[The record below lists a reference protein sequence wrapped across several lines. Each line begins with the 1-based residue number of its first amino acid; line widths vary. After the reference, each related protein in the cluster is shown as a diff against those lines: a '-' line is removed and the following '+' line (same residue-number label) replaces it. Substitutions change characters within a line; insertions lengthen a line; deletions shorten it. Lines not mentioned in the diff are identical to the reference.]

1 MIRLQKAGYLLGLMT
16 LGSAWVIL
24 TGFKSA
30 PVILSDEWTYRSQIA
45 FLSFNEFSIPN
56 YLYSA
61 IYGVTTFFKNFYLA
75 TQILNLFFFIGF
87 CLVLFLAARL
97 FTDFWPAALLAFGV
111 LISPLGLFVGLQMP
125 DAPYFFF
132 VSLAIFALLRSLF
145 FSKTYIQ
152 YLVLFL
158 GSVATFLAASFVKP
172 HAIFF
177 LLCSLIL
184 ALVFRPKELV
194 TLSRSLA
201 ISVICGVA
209 WIALKLGIGFMVGGP
224 KGFAIF
230 GEGYEKALFERLF
243 GLSLPTTNLASGLT
257 LAVGTQEGF
266 NWLPLIINFAIWFA
280 ILGGAY
286 FIVRNQL
293 DPDAQRPTFFM
304 LGIISGVSAIILA
317 FQVFVTFSG
326 DIHTDRMLLRHF
338 EFVFPLLLAT
348 LLARHNVLNSWTKS
362 NPVVLA
368 GILGAV
374 FLFPLAPYSPNLS
387 DSVLLYGYTGN
398 RFLFVLL
405 LAVVALAWFFAKK
418 AIWVASG
425 MVVISFL
432 GSVLSQPQLAY
443 RNEYSQIEQTVDS
456 YVSLETGASIP
467 VIVSYRKQD
476 AASFLFLLNRGLGS
490 YSVSTSNDELIDLG
504 ALDRTEDYLII
515 GNVEVLGG
523 EGFVTLEP
531 GYSRLY
537 PALGTRLEGQTIFQ
551 NGLEVSS
558 VVPNPP
564 QNGYGPVI
572 RSNSVVR
579 LQEPLSPGERLK
591 LSLLGHDES
600 YGGETLIIN
609 LGGERFSLA
618 IPRFTEIQEFY
629 LEFPNSAPSDELELD
644 LGGQDYEFT
653 LVGLNRVRE

>member
-61 IYGVTTFFKNFYLA
+61 IYGITTFFENFYLA
-75 TQILNLFFFIGF
+75 TQILNLFFFLGF
-87 CLVLFLAARL
+87 SLVLFLAARL

-132 VSLAIFALLRSLF
+132 VSLAIFALLKSLF
-145 FSKTYIQ
+145 FSKTYNQ
-152 YLVLFL
+152 YLALFF

-172 HAIFF
+172 HAVFF

-184 ALVFRPKELV
+184 ALIFRPKELV

-230 GEGYEKALFERLF
+230 GEGYERALFERLF
-243 GLSLPTTNLASGLT
+243 GLSLPTKNLASGLT
-257 LAVGTQEGF
+257 VAIGTQEGF

-286 FIVRNQL
+286 FIVRNRK
-293 DPDAQRPTFFM
+293 DPVSQQPTFFM

-317 FQVFVTFSG
+317 FQVFVTLSG

-338 EFVFPLLLAT
+338 EFVFPMLLAT
-348 LLARHNVLNSWTKS
+348 LLSRQNFSNRNAKS
-362 NPVVLA
+362 NPVVLVA
-368 GILGAV
+368 ILAAL

-398 RFLFVLL
+398 RFLFVIL
-405 LAVVALAWFFAKK
+405 LALVALSWFYAKK
-418 AIWVASG
+418 TIWVSSG
-425 MVVISFL
+425 IVVLSFL
-432 GSVLSQPQLAY
+432 GSALSQPQLAY

-456 YVSLETGASIP
+456 YISLEAADSIP

-476 AASFLFLLNRGLGS
+476 AASFLFLVNRGLGS
-490 YSVSTSNDELIDLG
+490 YSVATRNDELIDLG
-504 ALDRTEDYLII
+504 ALDRTKDYLII
-515 GNVEVLGG
+515 GNLEVLGG
-523 EGFVTLEP
+523 EGFVALEP

-537 PALGTRLEGQTIFQ
+537 PALGSQVEGQSLFQ
-551 NGLEVSS
+551 SGLEVSS
-558 VVPNPP
+558 VAPIPT
-564 QNGYGPVI
+564 QNGYGPII
-572 RSNSVVR
+572 RSNSVIR

-600 YGGETLIIN
+600 FGGETLVIS
-609 LGGERFSLA
+609 LGGQRLSLA
-618 IPRFTEIQEFY
+618 IPRFAEIQEFY
-629 LEFPNSAPSDELELD
+629 LEFPNSAPSDVLELD
-644 LGGQDYEFT
+644 LGGQVYEFT
-653 LVGLNRVRE
+653 LVELSRARE